1 MPYDLEWE
9 DAAYEKLVKVPRI
22 FLKRVLEAISKRAVE
37 EGVKKITP
45 ELLEEYN
52 KKRR

>member
-9 DAAYEKLVKVPRI
+9 DEAYARLVKVPRI
-22 FLKRVLEAISKRAVE
+22 FLKRVLEAISKRAID

-45 ELLEEYN
+45 ELLDEYN
-52 KKRR
+52 KKKR